1 MTIAGKFI
9 GWQAEQ
15 TTGNIIDVL
24 SDTCRAVSGSN
35 IVGIIGPALS
45 REASIIAPFGEKI
58 GIPVISYSATDPG
71 LSNRNTYPTFYRTVS
86 SDNAAAL
93 ALVKLFIRFNWTS
106 CTIIYQDDAFGYGG
120 AKVISDAFNR
130 SGLIVRQM
138 VAFDIA
144 TFSIRVTMSVWYA
157 FGNLIGYG
165 VDFSTNTAAGR
176 LLTAGLYILGLIL
189 VASYTA
195 NLASELTIAKSKDF
209 ISGID
214 DIKNGKIPFNRIGI
228 LVGAA
233 EEEYYLR
240 EVSEGNKNYYPLT
253 SRAHLYESL
262 LAGIIDISFT
272 DSGISEYATNN
283 IYCNLTLIGNDF
295 NKGAFGIVTP
305 REWLYAQ
312 DLDVNILSLRESG
325 DLENLRNKWFE
336 VKNCLNSF
344 EASTAIGIEAVS
356 GLFLVFGVIIILS
369 LVLFVW
375 TKRHNIK
382 NDLLIVP
389 SILYL
394 LRFNRRFTLF
404 WLILQKEKQK
414 FH

>member
-144 TFSIRVTMSVWYA
+144 TFSIRGDLKS
-157 FGNLIGYG
+157 
-165 VDFSTNTAAGR
+165 
-176 LLTAGLYILGLIL
+176 LLTNAATRIVVLWAERI
-189 VASYTA
+189 YT
-195 NLASELTIAKSKDF
+195 S
-209 ISGID
+209 
-214 DIKNGKIPFNRIGI
+214 
-228 LVGAA
+228 
-233 EEEYYLR
+233 
-240 EVSEGNKNYYPLT
+240 
-253 SRAHLYESL
+253 
-262 LAGIIDISFT
+262 
-272 DSGISEYATNN
+272 
-283 IYCNLTLIGNDF
+283 
-295 NKGAFGIVTP
+295 
-305 REWLYAQ
+305 
-312 DLDVNILSLRESG
+312 
-325 DLENLRNKWFE
+325 
-336 VKNCLNSF
+336 
-344 EASTAIGIEAVS
+344 
-356 GLFLVFGVIIILS
+356 
-369 LVLFVW
+369 
-375 TKRHNIK
+375 
-382 NDLLIVP
+382 
-389 SILYL
+389 
-394 LRFNRRFTLF
+394 
-404 WLILQKEKQK
+404 LILQKALDLNLIGPYFTWILSASISLNSFNQTFHQNLIGMLLIEPATGSVVNQSINATLLNAAYSIWQQYDPESFPGSMNVDYYALFAFDATWALVQALQQLCASKKYISSSCLPFVGSSFCYDRRFIHSQSLLDVVSRTEFLGVSGPIK
-414 FH
+414 FSVNVTDRITGLYYTAKNVQPSSN